1 MDADSR
7 AAASLADEP
16 GRFEFL
22 AEAGRVLVSSLDYE
36 ATLQSVAR
44 LAIPR
49 LADFCTV
56 FVVEDDGRSK
66 RVVLAHEDPDVER
79 RLRDLLSRHLSGP
92 DNPRSMASRVL
103 ATGEPVILR
112 EVSPDFLDRMYEHAP
127 EVQEYVRKVRPR
139 SAMSLPLS
147 VRGRVVG
154 ALNFGVS
161 SDRPPYTD
169 EDVELARELAHLAAL
184 AIEHARLYK
193 AERRAVNAREEVLS
207 VVSHDLRT
215 PLNTVSVGARVIDGV
230 LGRGEA
236 LEDADREVLRRQV
249 RVMLRAIAAMDG
261 LIADLLDAA
270 RLDAGTFSVES
281 RPVDLEAVIGR
292 TLDLLE
298 PQARAAA
305 VSLEWVGD
313 RHVPRVRGDAGR
325 ITQVLTNLVGN
336 GIRHSRRGGEVR
348 VRVESAGA
356 ELLVTVSDAGDGIP
370 PERLEHLFDRFWQ
383 ADREGGRPRDGAGL
397 GLWIARG
404 IVEAHGGR
412 IRAESE
418 VGAGTRFYF
427 TLPRLEAPP
436 SGDPAE
442 NRSARRL
449 AL

>member
-1 MDADSR
+1 MDTDPR
-7 AAASLADEP
+7 AAASLANDP

-22 AEAGRVLVSSLDYE
+22 AEAGRVLVSSLDYQ
-36 ATLQSVAR
+36 ATLDSVAR

-56 FVVEDDGRSK
+56 FVVEDDGRSR
-66 RVVLAHEDPDVER
+66 RVVLAHDDPDVER
-79 RLRDLLSRHLSGP
+79 RLRDLLTRHLSGP
-92 DNPRSMASRVL
+92 DNPRSMSSRVL
-103 ATGEPVILR
+103 ATGEPVVLR
-112 EVSPDFLDRMYEHAP
+112 EVPRDFFDRMYEHAP
-127 EVQEYVRKVRPR
+127 EVQEYVRRVRPR

-147 VRGRVVG
+147 VRGRMLG

-161 SDRPPYTD
+161 GDRPPYTD
-169 EDVELARELAHLAAL
+169 DDIELARELAHLAGL
-184 AIEHARLYK
+184 AIEHARLYE
-193 AERRAVNAREEVLS
+193 AERRAVNAREEILS

-230 LGRGEA
+230 LRRGESLDESDREA
-236 LEDADREVLRRQV
+236 LERQV
-249 RVMLRAIAAMDG
+249 RVMLRAIAGMDG

-281 RPVDLEAVIGR
+281 LPVDLGTVIGR

-298 PQARAAA
+298 PQARATGVA
-305 VSLEWVGD
+305 LEWDGG
-313 RHVPRVRGDAGR
+313 RAVPEVRGDAARVG
-325 ITQVLTNLVGN
+325 QVLSNLVGN
-336 GIRHSRRGGEVR
+336 GIRHASRGGEVK
-348 VRVESAGA
+348 VRAEPAGPDV
-356 ELLVTVSDAGDGIP
+356 LVTVSDTGDGIA

-383 ADREGGRPRDGAGL
+383 ADREDGRPRDGAGL

-418 VGAGTRFYF
+418 PGAGTRFYF
-427 TLPRLEAPP
+427 TLPR
-436 SGDPAE
+436 SGGTPDGSAGK
-442 NRSARRL
+442 RSATRL

>member
-1 MDADSR
+1 MDADPR
-7 AAASLADEP
+7 AATSLANDP

-36 ATLQSVAR
+36 ATLDSVAR

-56 FVVEDDGRSK
+56 FIVEDDGRSR
-66 RVVLAHEDPDVER
+66 RVVLAHADPDVER

-92 DNPRSMASRVL
+92 ENPRSLASRVL
-103 ATGEPVILR
+103 ATGEPVVLR
-112 EVSPDFLDRMYEHAP
+112 EVSPEFFERMYEHAP
-127 EVQEYVRKVRPR
+127 EVREYVRRVRPR

-147 VRGRVVG
+147 VRGRVLG

-161 SDRPPYTD
+161 AGRAPYTD
-169 EDVELARELAHLAAL
+169 EDIELARELAHLAGL

-215 PLNTVSVGARVIDGV
+215 PLNAVSVGARVIDGV
-230 LGRGEA
+230 LRRGGE
-236 LEDADREVLRRQV
+236 LDESDHEVLRRQV
-249 RVMLRAIAAMDG
+249 RVMLRAIAGMDG

-270 RLDAGTFSVES
+270 RLDAGTFSIES
-281 RPVDLEAVIGR
+281 LPVDLTALIGR

-298 PQARAAA
+298 PQARASG
-305 VSLEWVGD
+305 VSLVWAGE
-313 RHVPRVRGDAGR
+313 RPVPGVRGDAAR
-325 ITQVLTNLVGN
+325 VTQVLSNLVTN
-336 GIRHSRRGGEVR
+336 GIRHARRGGDVSVR
-348 VRVESAGA
+348 AESVGG
-356 ELLVTVSDAGDGIP
+356 EIVVTVSDDGDGIP

-383 ADREGGRPRDGAGL
+383 ADRESGRPRDGAGL

-412 IRAESE
+412 IRAESGPE
-418 VGAGTRFYF
+418 RGTRFTF
-427 TLPRLEAPP
+427 TLPRLEGPP
-436 SGDPAE
+436 RDEPAGK
-442 NRSARRL
+442 RSATRL

>member
-1 MDADSR
+1 MDTDPR
-7 AAASLADEP
+7 AAPSLANDP

-36 ATLQSVAR
+36 ATLDSVAR

-66 RVVLAHEDPDVER
+66 RVVLAHEDPGVER

-103 ATGEPVILR
+103 ASGEPVVLR
-112 EVSPDFLDRMYEHAP
+112 DVPPDFLDRMYEHAP

-147 VRGRVVG
+147 VRGRVLG

-161 SDRPPYTD
+161 GDRPPYTD
-169 EDVELARELAHLAAL
+169 DDIELARELAHLAAL
-184 AIEHARLYK
+184 ALEHARLYK
-193 AERRAVNAREEVLS
+193 AERRAVNAREEILS
-207 VVSHDLRT
+207 VVSHDLKT
-215 PLNTVSVGARVIDGV
+215 PLNTVLVGARAIEAE
-230 LGRGEA
+230 LRRGEPLDA
-236 LEDADREVLRRQV
+236 ADREILERQV
-249 RVMLRAIAAMDG
+249 RVILRAIAGMDG
-261 LIADLLDAA
+261 LISDLLDAA
-270 RLDAGTFSVES
+270 RLDAGTFSIDTLS
-281 RPVDLEAVIGR
+281 VDLTAVIRR

-298 PQARAAA
+298 PQARAAD
-305 VSLEWVGD
+305 VSLEWAGD
-313 RHVPRVRGDAGR
+313 RSVPEIRGDAAR
-325 ITQVLTNLVGN
+325 IGQVLSNLVAN
-336 GIRHSRRGGEVR
+336 GIRHAPRGGTVGIR
-348 VRVESAGA
+348 A
-356 ELLVTVSDAGDGIP
+356 EPVGSDVLVTVSDTGPGIP
-370 PERLEHLFDRFWQ
+370 PERLERLFDRFWQ
-383 ADREGGRPRDGAGL
+383 ADREDGRPRDGAGL

-418 VGAGTRFYF
+418 IGAGTRFYF
-427 TLPRLEAPP
+427 TLPRLDGPP
-436 SGDPAE
+436 GEPAGK
-442 NRSARRL
+442 RSATRL